1 MENEKFKELYE
12 EAKIHEKQAN
22 LSSLITRNKKYFAT
36 LMIYITLNWYYFNEN
51 KIKSDLMMQETNFYL
66 ILTKM
71 LAELKE

>member
-36 LMIYITLNWYYFNEN
+36 LMIYITLN
-51 KIKSDLMMQETNFYL
+51 
-66 ILTKM
+66 
-71 LAELKE
+71 